1 MQLIHV
7 TQGSRHKSSQSP
19 GHPTLE
25 RQELGSTQRKPSKAV
40 PGRAERSPS
49 KRGDP
54 FHSRSWFPLT
64 TARAPKAL
72 GKSGQTGCRR
82 AFFKCHRGPE
92 DGNPIPSLPV
102 GKPTIPHSLGLVSPS
117 VSTPPSPEVLTGG
130 SHRTW

>member
-1 MQLIHV
+1 MQLIHL

-25 RQELGSTQRKPSKAV
+25 DRSSVPHKESHPRQSLGGQKGLPQNKVTPSIPAH
-40 PGRAERSPS
+40 G
-49 KRGDP
+49 
-54 FHSRSWFPLT
+54 FLT

-72 GKSGQTGCRR
+72 GKSGQTGYRR